1 MWRIRIVCA
10 HEKCVPSCVPRTR
23 GYHASEFY
31 FTRPTGDNKTF
42 RRTVKRQDS
51 RATMNARTRRFS
63 EALLHREWHIYYL
76 LAMIYCRNRSKS
88 IFPKKK
94 NRKKTRK
101 TTLFD
106 VYYDKRHKLQYK
118 AQLLQNQIMV
128 TWLNTICW
136 INLFF
141 MHEYVNLCHS
151 RALRALRYRPSI
163 VAWRW
168 RFRRTLHRLR
178 TFASICQIDAN
189 CELSNCEL
197 RQIITRNRR

>member
-1 MWRIRIVCA
+1 
-10 HEKCVPSCVPRTR
+10 
-23 GYHASEFY
+23 
-31 FTRPTGDNKTF
+31 
-42 RRTVKRQDS
+42 
-51 RATMNARTRRFS
+51 MNARTRRFS
-63 EALLHREWHIYYL
+63 EALLHREWHIYCL

-88 IFPKKK
+88 IFSKKK
-94 NRKKTRK
+94 QKKNKKNHFIRRIWC
-101 TTLFD
+101 
-106 VYYDKRHKLQYK
+106 DKRHKLQYK
-118 AQLLQNQIMV
+118 AQLWQNQIMV
-128 TWLNTICW
+128 IWLNTIYW